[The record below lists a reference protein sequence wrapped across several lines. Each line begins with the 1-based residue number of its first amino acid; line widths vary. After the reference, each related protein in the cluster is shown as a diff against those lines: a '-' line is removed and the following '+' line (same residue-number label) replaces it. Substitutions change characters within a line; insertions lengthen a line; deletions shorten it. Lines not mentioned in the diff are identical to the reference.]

1 VSALLRVRAVILGA
15 FLLAAK
21 GVSAQSPSPL
31 TLIQAMQLAA
41 RQSAGPMVARLEAQ
55 QARERVRTQRAR
67 LLPSLSVDAAQTGRT
82 INTATFGISFPSE
95 PGQPPLFDPNGEV
108 IGPVRLLDLR
118 AHGTMVL
125 FDWSAVLGVRSAAS
139 AAEGSDAEAEFAAET
154 AALSAANIYLQVQ
167 RNEAVV
173 AARLADSTLAD
184 SLLGI
189 ARAQFEAGSAVRLDV
204 TRAASQAAAVR
215 ADLIAAR
222 SARDRSHLQ
231 LRHAIGVPADTT
243 LELSDSLPITPED
256 TTRSERDIVRQAL
269 LRRADIRAAS
279 AALGAAQQSL
289 SAEKAARLPTL
300 EAFGTYGTIGTGTD
314 HLLGTYDWGIQMTLP
329 IFTGFERESRI
340 AEMRARSHELA
351 VQRQDLLD
359 RVALDVRSAR
369 LDLTA
374 AEEQVEAARN
384 RRRLAEQEVVEAR
397 ERFQNGLAGNAD
409 VVSALLSLDEARTSE
424 IDAVTADRT
433 AAISLAYAMG
443 TLLEPR

>member
-1 VSALLRVRAVILGA
+1 MSAAPRIRFLILVA
-15 FLLAAK
+15 FLALAR
-21 GVSAQSPSPL
+21 GLSAQSPTRL
-31 TLIQAMQLAA
+31 TLVQAMQLAA
-41 RQSAGPMVARLEAQ
+41 HQGAGPVVARLEAE
-55 QARERVRTQRAR
+55 QARQRVRTVRSR

-82 INTATFGISFPSE
+82 INTATFGIDFPSE

-125 FDWSAVLGVRSAAS
+125 FDWSAILGVRSAAT
-139 AAEGSDAEAEFAAET
+139 AAEGSEAEADFAAET
-154 AALSAANIYLQVQ
+154 AALSAANIFLQVQ

-204 TRAASQAAAVR
+204 TRAQSQAAALR

-243 LELSDSLPITPED
+243 LELSDSLPIALED
-256 TTRSERDIVRQAL
+256 ATRSDAEIVSQAL
-269 LRRADIRAAS
+269 QHRPDIRAAS

-289 SAEKAARLPTL
+289 SAEQATRLPTL
-300 EAFGTYGTIGTGTD
+300 EAFGTYGAIGTGTN
-314 HLLGTYDWGIQMTLP
+314 HLLGTYDWGIQVTLP
-329 IFTGFERESRI
+329 IFNGFERESRI
-340 AEMRARSHELA
+340 AEMRARAGALA

-369 LDLTA
+369 LDLSA
-374 AEEQVEAARN
+374 AEEQVDAARN
-384 RRRLAEQEVVEAR
+384 RRRLAEQEVIEAR

-409 VVSALLSLDEARTSE
+409 VVSALLSLDQARTSE
-424 IDAVTADRT
+424 IDAITAERS
-433 AAISLAYAMG
+433 AAVSLAYAMG